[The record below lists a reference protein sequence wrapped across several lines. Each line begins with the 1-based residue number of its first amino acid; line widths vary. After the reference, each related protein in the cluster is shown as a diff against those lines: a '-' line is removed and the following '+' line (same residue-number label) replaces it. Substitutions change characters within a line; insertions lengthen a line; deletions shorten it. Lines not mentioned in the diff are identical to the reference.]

1 MAQDQDVRQELLR
14 RIPAVD
20 QLLLRPGIEAWIQRT
35 SRSFVVSEIQE
46 VLQLLRASMLS
57 GAFPHDDHP
66 DPALIESRLGARLQE
81 RLRPS
86 LQPVVNATGVIL
98 HTNLGRA
105 PLSVAAQQS
114 LSAVS
119 AQYTNLE
126 YDLQAGTRSHRDQL
140 IESALRDL
148 LGCEAATA
156 VNNNAA
162 AVFLILETLA
172 PGKEVV
178 VSRGELIEIGGSFRI
193 PEIMLRSGARL
204 REVGTTNKT
213 HLRDFEAAIGPDTAM
228 ILRVHPS
235 NYRVHGFTARPSL
248 QDLAGLAQR
257 HQLPLVEDIGSGC
270 LVDLH
275 RCGIQGEPVA
285 AESIAAGADIICF
298 SADKLLGGPQAGIIA
313 GRRRWIDMIRA
324 NPLIRTYRLEK
335 LIYGALGATL
345 ASYRTGRAWQ
355 EIPVLRMLSLS
366 RAEIRR
372 RSARFLRRIAPEL
385 PREVHALLRD
395 GTSVVGGGSCP
406 DVGLATV
413 LVALSSERRP
423 AHEIEQRL
431 RLQDPPIIV
440 RLEEDNLLVDLRT
453 VFPAQEKA
461 LLSGLLLALSTQ

>member
-46 VLQLLRASMLS
+46 VLQLLRTSMLS
-57 GAFPHDDHP
+57 GAFPPDDHP

-172 PGKEVV
+172 SGKEVV

-270 LVDLH
+270 RSTFIAVESRESRLPRRVL
-275 RCGIQGEPVA
+275 RPAPTSFASAPTSCWAVRRQGSSRAVA
-285 AESIAAGADIICF
+285 A
-298 SADKLLGGPQAGIIA
+298 
-313 GRRRWIDMIRA
+313 
-324 NPLIRTYRLEK
+324 
-335 LIYGALGATL
+335 
-345 ASYRTGRAWQ
+345 
-355 EIPVLRMLSLS
+355 
-366 RAEIRR
+366 
-372 RSARFLRRIAPEL
+372 
-385 PREVHALLRD
+385 
-395 GTSVVGGGSCP
+395 GS
-406 DVGLATV
+406 T
-413 LVALSSERRP
+413 
-423 AHEIEQRL
+423 
-431 RLQDPPIIV
+431 
-440 RLEEDNLLVDLRT
+440 
-453 VFPAQEKA
+453 
-461 LLSGLLLALSTQ
+461 